1 MSVKNNKKIHKNAK
15 TLEILVAVCY
25 NDSDKGVIRCN
36 SRSILLFACSASEIR
51 RKGEKM
57 KNPEK
62 NKEDVRKQYK
72 PKKSKPL
79 RFNTRVLYAGRLQRV
94 KQWGGNYHVHDFLE
108 VVLVLSGSGEIVTEN
123 GKIVVKKGDI
133 IVYPPHMRH
142 GEHTL
147 AGSKEDL
154 ELAFFGVTGLK
165 MNNLPPDYLLPEG
178 SDVVIHTGEDEGR
191 IRWLF
196 EAIYGE
202 VEKSRPYGEMMVDLY
217 VKMVLTEILRKT
229 EVEERLL
236 IKNAAFSEIY
246 NYIRDHYTEINTIDD
261 VCEKL
266 YVNKYY
272 VSHVF
277 KKYTGVAPMAYVT
290 KMRMTLAK
298 KLLEETELSASE
310 ISRRCGY
317 FDTTNFFRNFK
328 SSEKMTPLEYRA
340 KNKKQ

>member
-36 SRSILLFACSASEIR
+36 LRSILLFACSASEIR

-123 GKIVVKKGDI
+123 GKILVKKGDI

-178 SDVVIHTGEDEGR
+178 SDVVIHTGEDESR

-261 VCEKL
+261 VC
-266 YVNKYY
+266 
-272 VSHVF
+272 
-277 KKYTGVAPMAYVT
+277 
-290 KMRMTLAK
+290 
-298 KLLEETELSASE
+298 
-310 ISRRCGY
+310 
-317 FDTTNFFRNFK
+317 
-328 SSEKMTPLEYRA
+328 
-340 KNKKQ
+340 